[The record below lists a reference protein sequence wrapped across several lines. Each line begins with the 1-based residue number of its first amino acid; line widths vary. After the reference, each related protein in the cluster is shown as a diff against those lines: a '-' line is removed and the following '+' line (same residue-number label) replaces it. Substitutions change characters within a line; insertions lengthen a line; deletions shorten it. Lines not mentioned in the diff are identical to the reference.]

1 MNETTTVATGLIPL
15 HDDKPYFRVVK
26 TIPEGMRSDIE
37 TAVMDFIRTSHVPY
51 GIDIAGFYQ
60 QTLAAIANCTY
71 MGGGGDFWIGTKDG
85 KLTTYVL
92 AHVSKD
98 IDHRMSY
105 NVSQAWVRKDY
116 RTKRVVKD
124 WYEQIRQRAKDL
136 FCGHLVI
143 TSSRNPEAYK
153 RFLGHGLSDY
163 AVLLKET
170 F

>member
-1 MNETTTVATGLIPL
+1 VNETKTTVSGILAELQE
-15 HDDKPYFRVVK
+15 KPFFRVVK
-26 TIPEGMRSDIE
+26 AIPDGLSSQIE
-37 TAVMDFIRTSHVPY
+37 AAVFDFMKTSHVPK
-51 GIDIAGFYQ
+51 GIDQSGFYQ

-71 MGGGGDFWIGTKDG
+71 MGGGGDFWVGVKDG

-105 NVSQAWVRKDY
+105 NVSQAWVERSY
-116 RTKRVVKD
+116 RGRPIVKE
-124 WYEQIRQRAKDL
+124 WYEQMRQRAKDL

-143 TSSRNPEAYK
+143 TSSRNAKAYK
-153 RFLGHGLSDY
+153 RFLGHGMDDY
-163 AVLLKET
+163 AILLKET